1 MASYWVREIIVAP
14 HLIIL
19 FPEHPTFGCLL
30 TTLSVPVPKTLSNS
44 DLASPYFPVVHE
56 AVSGVAEYIGL
67 YLSGNR

>member
-1 MASYWVREIIVAP
+1 MTVFETSRSDIRFVK
-14 HLIIL
+14 
-19 FPEHPTFGCLL
+19 FDK
-30 TTLSVPVPKTLSNS
+30 TLSVPVPKTLSNS